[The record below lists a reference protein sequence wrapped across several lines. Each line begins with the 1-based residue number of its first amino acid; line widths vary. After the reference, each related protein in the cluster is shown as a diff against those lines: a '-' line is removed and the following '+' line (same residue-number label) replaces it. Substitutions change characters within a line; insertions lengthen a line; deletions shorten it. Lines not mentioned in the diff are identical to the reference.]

1 MSQGL
6 LERAV
11 EALELIAS
19 TLEDLQRELRREEPK
34 QEEPKQEEPKQ
45 EEPKQE
51 EPKKEE
57 PKKSKKKVQVIDNT
71 PTATPQDINSI
82 RALAQKVLKSQGRDA
97 IVAALADFGAESLSD
112 LNPNSYEEFAEKCEG
127 LLI

>member
-19 TLEDLQRELRREEPK
+19 TLEDLQRELRR
-34 QEEPKQEEPKQ
+34 EEPKQ